1 MRDHEVGFEPA
12 EPPVVDLGMLPG
24 QMEVEPTKVIQIQD
38 SQPLPDSTP
47 CSPTSN
53 TGATS
58 FGTGSRTGKS
68 LVLNPE
74 ARGKYLPVP
83 TDVMWQWDHR
93 KGFRDYTPS
102 QNAKIEYAFQRGD
115 STVHL
120 KTGKAGTTP
129 MQIFFTDMLQYDVMS
144 GNSRSVRRVGNNSCF
159 MRARRFV
166 MEFVRSFETGQP
178 RKQTFRKYQ
187 TRQAALEVQEEA
199 FDVTTLYG
207 AGCCARIARS
217 FTFSLLTT
225 ALVFIN
231 VIWIGVDVDWNT
243 ASTIEDAAL
252 EFQVMEYI
260 FCFFFSLELL
270 IRLLAFRR
278 MRDFI
283 RDAWFCFD
291 VLLVF
296 LMFLETLL
304 FRFIRMAMT
313 TSDQESGGT
322 FKNVTIL
329 RMARLLKLTRMTR
342 LLRALPE
349 LMTMLR
355 GIATALRSV
364 IFTLVLQ
371 LLLLYIFGIFFCTW
385 TNGHNLTTLDEY
397 FSSLAQSMFTL
408 LVYGT
413 FMDGPSAP
421 LTSMIDA
428 GTPTLFS
435 LFLFFIILSS
445 FTVLNM
451 LVGILFQVVADVSE
465 AETLKNE
472 TYYLRYNLLDILEC
486 YDKDGDQTIGKEE
499 FKVLMKNPEV
509 HEILGKF
516 GTDVQDLTTLADV
529 LFEDM
534 TAESDQGKLSFEE
547 LLQVVLRLRGARS
560 ASVTD
565 IVQLRE
571 YLRQTME
578 ALGKELKV
586 GQMSILQGV
595 GGVTQPAA
603 IPATVVLHLTHD
615 GHERSQIRRS
625 SLSIA
630 ELVQQVSQHGRL
642 VAVNRAGLE
651 IGPELTL
658 GEVAAHDD
666 GEVHLRLLPENPL

>member
-1 MRDHEVGFEPA
+1 
-12 EPPVVDLGMLPG
+12 
-24 QMEVEPTKVIQIQD
+24 
-38 SQPLPDSTP
+38 
-47 CSPTSN
+47 
-53 TGATS
+53 
-58 FGTGSRTGKS
+58 
-68 LVLNPE
+68 
-74 ARGKYLPVP
+74 
-83 TDVMWQWDHR
+83 
-93 KGFRDYTPS
+93 
-102 QNAKIEYAFQRGD
+102 
-115 STVHL
+115 
-120 KTGKAGTTP
+120 
-129 MQIFFTDMLQYDVMS
+129 
-144 GNSRSVRRVGNNSCF
+144 
-159 MRARRFV
+159 
-166 MEFVRSFETGQP
+166 
-178 RKQTFRKYQ
+178 
-187 TRQAALEVQEEA
+187 
-199 FDVTTLYG
+199 
-207 AGCCARIARS
+207 
-217 FTFSLLTT
+217 
-225 ALVFIN
+225 
-231 VIWIGVDVDWNT
+231 
-243 ASTIEDAAL
+243 
-252 EFQVMEYI
+252 
-260 FCFFFSLELL
+260 
-270 IRLLAFRR
+270 
-278 MRDFI
+278 
-283 RDAWFCFD
+283 
-291 VLLVF
+291 
-296 LMFLETLL
+296 
-304 FRFIRMAMT
+304 
-313 TSDQESGGT
+313 
-322 FKNVTIL
+322 
-329 RMARLLKLTRMTR
+329 
-342 LLRALPE
+342 
-349 LMTMLR
+349 
-355 GIATALRSV
+355 
-364 IFTLVLQ
+364 
-371 LLLLYIFGIFFCTW
+371 
-385 TNGHNLTTLDEY
+385 
-397 FSSLAQSMFTL
+397 
-408 LVYGT
+408 
-413 FMDGPSAP
+413 
-421 LTSMIDA
+421 
-428 GTPTLFS
+428 
-435 LFLFFIILSS
+435 
-445 FTVLNM
+445 M